1 VKVGS
6 YLAVTAVLVA
16 TPGLATAVVVRNAIS
31 GGRRGGM
38 KTALGVAS
46 ANAAYGLVAALGLSV
61 FIAARPD
68 WVIGVRRVGAIYLGY
83 LGLKELW
90 SAVRSWRNPV
100 AAAAMDGVPGVAA
113 AQRRDFLEGFTTNAL
128 NPSVAIFYAT
138 VVPQFL
144 VAASTASFAA
154 GFALLTALHV
164 TMALAIHSLYAV
176 SLGRLAET
184 TTRPGFRRGL
194 SVVAGVALV
203 VLALRMFV

>member
-38 KTALGVAS
+38 RTALGVAA
-46 ANAAYGLVAALGLSV
+46 ANASYGLIAALGLSV

-68 WVIGVRRVGAIYLGY
+68 WVIGVRRIGALYLGY

-90 SAVRSWRNPV
+90 SALRSWRDREASATGDE
-100 AAAAMDGVPGVAA
+100 AAPGGAAPR
-113 AQRRDFLEGFTTNAL
+113 RRDFAEGFTTNAL

-144 VAASTASFAA
+144 VSGSGFAA

-164 TMALAIHSLYAV
+164 AMALSIHSLYAV

-194 SVVAGVALV
+194 SLVAGVALV